1 MNSEKAFWF
10 CIGGIVSV
18 IAVLIVQHSDQL
30 EARNAYQQ
38 GTIDNQR
45 LWLESE
51 KRGEMVNGYSISN
64 CRVIWWEFI

>member
-18 IAVLIVQHSDQL
+18 IAALVVQHSDQL

-51 KRGEMVNGYSISN
+51 KGE
-64 CRVIWWEFI
+64 RW